1 MTERRDEKLA
11 PELREILAKARAQ
24 FIAKFG
30 RESGAGDPVFFDPDK
45 DVPTPLDADR
55 VRADLVRAMR
65 RAGISKQ
72 KQEEVLRRW
81 DQNEPN
87 ILG

>member
-1 MTERRDEKLA
+1 MTKDREVKLT
-11 PELREILAKARAQ
+11 PELREILSKGRAR

-30 RESGAGDPVFFDPDK
+30 REPGPSDPVFFDPDK
-45 DVPTPLDADR
+45 DVPTPLDANK

-65 RAGISKQ
+65 RAGVPRQ
-72 KQEEVLRRW
+72 KEEEVLRRW

-87 ILG
+87 MFG

>member
-1 MTERRDEKLA
+1 MTKRRDVKLT
-11 PELREILAKARAQ
+11 PELRQILEHARAQ

-30 RESGAGDPVFFDPDK
+30 REPGPGDPVFFDPGK
-45 DVPTPLDADR
+45 DVPTPLDANK

-72 KQEEVLRRW
+72 KQDEVLKRW

-87 ILG
+87 IFG